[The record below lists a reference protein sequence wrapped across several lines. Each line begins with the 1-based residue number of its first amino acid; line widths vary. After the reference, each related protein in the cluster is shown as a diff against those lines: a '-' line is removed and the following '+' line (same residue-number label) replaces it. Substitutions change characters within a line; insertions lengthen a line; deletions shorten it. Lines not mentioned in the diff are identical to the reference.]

1 MEKRNP
7 NHRPRMK
14 LKTDGIK
21 LEDEYYT
28 IEELAKLLKVHK
40 NTIRNAIKD
49 GRIKAEKFGQQWRI
63 RKKDIQWKEGSIKY
77 ETRNKKWNNGSIERK

>member
-7 NHRPRMK
+7 NHRPRMN

>member
-1 MEKRNP
+1 MNGTKP

-14 LKTDGIK
+14 LKTEGIR

-63 RKKDIQWKEGSIKY
+63 RKKDIQ
-77 ETRNKKWNNGSIERK
+77 

>member
-7 NHRPRMK
+7 NHRPRME

-28 IEELAKLLKVHK
+28 IEDLAKLLKVHK

-49 GRIKAEKFGQQWRI
+49 GRIKATKFGQQWRI
-63 RKKDIQWKEGSIKY
+63 RKKDIQWKEGK
-77 ETRNKKWNNGSIERK
+77 

>member
-1 MEKRNP
+1 MKKRNP

>member
-1 MEKRNP
+1 MQMNGKRP
-7 NHRPRMK
+7 NHRPRME
-14 LKTDGIK
+14 LKTEGIR

-63 RKKDIQWKEGSIKY
+63 RKKDIQ
-77 ETRNKKWNNGSIERK
+77 

>member
-1 MEKRNP
+1 MNGTRP
-7 NHRPRMK
+7 NHRPRME
-14 LKTDGIK
+14 LKTDGIR

-63 RKKDIQWKEGSIKY
+63 RKKDIQ
-77 ETRNKKWNNGSIERK
+77 

>member
-1 MEKRNP
+1 MKKRNP
-7 NHRPRMK
+7 NHRPRME
-14 LKTDGIK
+14 LKTDRIK

-28 IEELAKLLKVHK
+28 IEDLAKLLKVHK

>member
-1 MEKRNP
+1 MNETRP
-7 NHRPRMK
+7 NHSPRME
-14 LKTDGIK
+14 LKTEGIR

-63 RKKDIQWKEGSIKY
+63 RKKDIQWKEGRIKY